1 MDSLFHGPN
10 SIEYYSTIFLLGVS
24 LWGTW
29 SSLPYGRRS
38 ESIVVTKLNLEMK
51 AWHLGRP
58 RGLTVMDQLSSVVKM
73 QKGDVSF
80 RLTAEV
86 KQVCQS
92 LQWPLTG
99 NVNSAIQPHL
109 SITTLPTDTQ
119 STTGDSW
126 PWQRTW
132 ILACLFNP
140 LMSKNSTRCYQVMYC
155 SVVRLLMPWC
165 WDNRTRS
172 SASTWLKCALYSTH
186 KWHNKIHF

>member
-1 MDSLFHGPN
+1 
-10 SIEYYSTIFLLGVS
+10 
-24 LWGTW
+24 
-29 SSLPYGRRS
+29 
-38 ESIVVTKLNLEMK
+38 MK
-51 AWHLGRP
+51 AWHIGRP
-58 RGLTVMDQLSSVVKM
+58 RGLTVMDQLLSVVKM

-86 KQVCQS
+86 KHK
-92 LQWPLTG
+92 
-99 NVNSAIQPHL
+99 SASPCSDLSPAMSTVIQPHL

-132 ILACLFNP
+132 VLAYLFNA

-186 KWHNKIHF
+186 KWHNKIHFEILFVILIEYCLSGYEMPNVSNEWKKIYLKQCTWKIDGIL